1 MPFTLSRR
9 RLLRAV
15 LFTGLQNDLK
25 RIRLLAE
32 LSFADSKLLHEQLA
46 ECRLVEVWHISLMNI
61 STLCPSSLSLSS
73 SLLPSFSLSKHG
85 AAAPLEVRVV
95 TLEFVAIN
103 QGGNYAS
110 GKYE

>member
-1 MPFTLSRR
+1 MPTR
-9 RLLRAV
+9 
-15 LFTGLQNDLK
+15 G
-25 RIRLLAE
+25 
-32 LSFADSKLLHEQLA
+32 SFAYQPDEHLDSLPFL
-46 ECRLVEVWHISLMNI
+46 
-61 STLCPSSLSLSS
+61 SLSLSS
-73 SLLPSFSLSKHG
+73 SLLLSFSLSKHG